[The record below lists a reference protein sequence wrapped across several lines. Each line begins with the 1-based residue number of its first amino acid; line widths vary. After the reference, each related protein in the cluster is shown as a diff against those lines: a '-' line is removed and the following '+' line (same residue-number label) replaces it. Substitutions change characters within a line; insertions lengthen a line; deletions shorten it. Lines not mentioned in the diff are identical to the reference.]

1 MATMPDNHFDMVLV
15 DLPYGMTDCKW
26 DTVIDLEDIWT
37 ALERICKP
45 GAAMV
50 FTAAQPFTSALIMS
64 NIKNFKY
71 CWYWNKSKAT
81 GHLNAKKQPMRNVED
96 IVVFYNK
103 PPTYNPQMKIGTP
116 FKGERPAKRPEGQN
130 QDDIYGSYGTA
141 RNDNNGTRYPTQTLE
156 FKVQRGFHQTQ
167 KPVDLFRYLIRTYT
181 NEGDRVLDFT
191 AGSCTTGVAA
201 DSIGRKFVCIEKNEE
216 YYNKSLERFPYTL
229 GRMV

>member
-116 FKGERPAKRPEGQN
+116 YKAIAKSETKPNDG
-130 QDDIYGSYGTA
+130 IYRNTLSKQRTGSADGS
-141 RNDNNGTRYPTQTLE
+141 RYPTQTLHIQQE
-156 FKVQRGFHQTQ
+156 RGFHPTQ